1 MSRGFRIALMCA
13 EKEPVEC
20 HRTILVARHLANRE
34 IEIQHILATGELE
47 SQEDA
52 LRRLARAVKVP
63 ENDLFRSA
71 EELLAETYR
80 RQEKRIACDTERAP
94 AFRVAAG

>member
-80 RQEKRIACDTERAP
+80 RQEKRIAYDTERAP

>member
-80 RQEKRIACDTERAP
+80 RQEKRIAYDTERAP
-94 AFRVAAG
+94 ALRVAAG

>member
-71 EELLAETYR
+71 EVLLAETYR
-80 RQEKRIACDTERAP
+80 RQEKRIAYDTERAP

>member
-1 MSRGFRIALMCA
+1 MCA

-80 RQEKRIACDTERAP
+80 RQEKRIAYDTARAP

>member
-20 HRTILVARHLANRE
+20 HRTILVAWHLANRE
-34 IEIQHILATGELE
+34 IEIQHIIATGELE

-52 LRRLARAVKVP
+52 LRRLARAAKAP

-80 RQEKRIACDTERAP
+80 RQEKRIAYDTERAP

>member
-71 EELLAETYR
+71 
-80 RQEKRIACDTERAP
+80 
-94 AFRVAAG
+94 